1 MNVTVEEQNPQRFTN
16 SISVFQKGMWD
27 LLDDF
32 IRRRKGRKKKE
43 KKKGKLWLFSKVELL
58 IFSACSFS
66 IFVLLSTKSNVILS
80 SVATLP
86 KDKLVMEVIN
96 LYSRTH

>member
-1 MNVTVEEQNPQRFTN
+1 MRGKVEEQNPQRFTDL
-16 SISVFQKGMWD
+16 ISVFQKGMWD

-32 IRRRKGRKKKE
+32 IRQRKGKEKK

>member
-1 MNVTVEEQNPQRFTN
+1 MRGKVEEQNPQRFTDL
-16 SISVFQKGMWD
+16 ISVFQKGMWD

-32 IRRRKGRKKKE
+32 IRQRKGKKKK